1 MAASDD
7 AWRRRVARSAE
18 TYLLYR
24 PRRHLWLKP
33 SEPLVCPNG
42 HKIKHPNTGLIE
54 HEAFIC
60 SHREPGPTNAM
71 GGHSPSGE
79 CGLRVYVMQF
89 PRGLKFV
96 AEVTVEE
103 MLYMKRNAMSVE
115 EVISYLRGQSA

>member
-1 MAASDD
+1 MSDG
-7 AWRRRVARSAE
+7 AMWKRRTLSPE
-18 TYLLYR
+18 KYLLYR

-33 SEPLVCPNG
+33 HEPLVCPNG

-60 SHREPGPTNAM
+60 SHREPGPANAM
-71 GGHSPSGE
+71 GGHQPAGE

-115 EVISYLRGQSA
+115 EVIGYLRGQNA